1 MGVWEEVERNVITH
15 SAATKI
21 KEEEEEEEEE
31 TFAFCSRFDCV

>member
-15 SAATKI
+15 SAATQI
-21 KEEEEEEEEE
+21 KEEEEEEEE